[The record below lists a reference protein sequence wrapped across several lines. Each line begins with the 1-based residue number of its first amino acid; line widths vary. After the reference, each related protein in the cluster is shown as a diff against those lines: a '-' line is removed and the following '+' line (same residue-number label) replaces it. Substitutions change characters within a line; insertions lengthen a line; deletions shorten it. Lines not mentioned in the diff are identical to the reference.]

1 MHEDALRRTIVYNF
15 LHVGRS
21 RPSHSAALSICNA
34 PSNLM
39 FVVDMAAKLLESM
52 SVAIPKSA
60 RQALGA
66 WVIRMLAFVFV
77 RQVRLEMND
86 NSLL

>member
-1 MHEDALRRTIVYNF
+1 
-15 LHVGRS
+15 
-21 RPSHSAALSICNA
+21 
-34 PSNLM
+34 M

-52 SVAIPKSA
+52 AVAIPKSA